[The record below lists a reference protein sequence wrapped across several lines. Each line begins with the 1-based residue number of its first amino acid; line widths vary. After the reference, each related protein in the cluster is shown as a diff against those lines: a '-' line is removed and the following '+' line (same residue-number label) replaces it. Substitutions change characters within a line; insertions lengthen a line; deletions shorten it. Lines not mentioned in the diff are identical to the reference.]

1 MFEAFRRENILKVL
15 ASPTLIT
22 SDRRP
27 VSFTSGGEVPTAIV
41 RPNKSRDV
49 HFRSVGTQV
58 DAVATLL
65 GGDRVRLDIRPRYC
79 EVDPS
84 LSVKTADGSTVPGF
98 RVHEVDTGCE
108 MRLGQ
113 TAVIGGQIQERI
125 ISRVSHD
132 NPKEPQVL
140 HNEVQTLFLVT
151 PELVNE
157 LPSPPHRRR
166 APQESQPQ

>member
-1 MFEAFRRENILKVL
+1 M
-15 ASPTLIT
+15 
-22 SDRRP
+22 
-27 VSFTSGGEVPTAIV
+27 
-41 RPNKSRDV
+41 
-49 HFRSVGTQV
+49 
-58 DAVATLL
+58 
-65 GGDRVRLDIRPRYC
+65 RLDIRPRYC

-157 LPSPPHRRR
+157 LPSPPHSAGRRR
-166 APQESQPQ
+166 SRNLSSADQVNSQPEPFPRGEQNLSSPRECWRADRRGSSSRSCRRRRRQTPWRRAASGTNPVD